1 MLKMFLLFVPKLVT
15 KLQSQFVVP
24 FAREES
30 GADLLEYVLVLTLVA
45 LACVA
50 GLTRVGTAI
59 SGALNTVSNTVT
71 NSL

>member
-1 MLKMFLLFVPKLVT
+1 MLKFVLPSFSK
-15 KLQSQFVVP
+15 FVLK

-50 GLTRVGTAI
+50 GLTKLGNSV
-59 SGALNTVSNTVT
+59 SSALNTVANTVT